1 MHRTTLFR
9 WIAALLPAVVLP
21 ALAGLFAPA
30 TADADD
36 PAAAVRHLAPADVAA
51 AVGRVTSLAAD
62 PAFASLAPTLGRG
75 LTATMLLPPAE
86 AALLARIHTTVRGPD
101 VVAVAEALRRSA
113 GGRNHADYWD
123 HFARAQQHAGY
134 TIGGATAIAGVWTVL
149 VVPGIQRCGADANCV
164 AFWVLLG
171 AGLSASGASYTAFEG
186 VAAALQVAA
195 FAQSAGYIG
204 YALVT
209 WVVVCVYAGQQCDR
223 PPV

>member
-1 MHRTTLFR
+1 MYRTTSFR
-9 WIAALLPAVVLP
+9 WIAALLPAVLLP

-30 TADADD
+30 VADD
-36 PAAAVRHLAPADVAA
+36 GDAAAVTVAID
-51 AVGRVTSLAAD
+51 RVTALAAD
-62 PAFASLAPTLGRG
+62 PAFASLAPALGRG
-75 LTATMLLPPAE
+75 LAPARLTTPAE
-86 AALLARIHTTVRGPD
+86 TALLTRVHTVVRTAE
-101 VVAVAEALRRSA
+101 VVAVAEALARAAGTRSH
-113 GGRNHADYWD
+113 GDYWD

-134 TIGGATAIAGVWTVL
+134 TVGGATAIAGVWTVL

-171 AGLSASGASYTAFEG
+171 AGLTAAGATYTAFEG
-186 VAAALQVAA
+186 VATALEVAA

>member
-21 ALAGLFAPA
+21 ALAGLFAPVS
-30 TADADD
+30 ADADD
-36 PAAAVRHLAPADVAA
+36 PAAAVAALAPEGVGA
-51 AVGRVTSLAAD
+51 AVTRVTTLAAD

-75 LTATMLLPPAE
+75 LTTTKLLSAAE
-86 AALLARIHTTVRGPD
+86 AALLARIHTTVRGSD
-101 VVAVAEALRRSA
+101 VVAVAEALRSA
-113 GGRNHADYWD
+113 AAGRNHADYWY

-134 TIGGATAIAGVWTVL
+134 TVGGATAIAGVWTVL

-171 AGLSASGASYTAFEG
+171 AGLSAAGASYTAFEG
-186 VAAALQVAA
+186 VATALEAAA
-195 FAQSAGYIG
+195 FAQSAGSIG